1 MLLLWSAVT
10 PQNIAR
16 ISRGQEQYVGF
27 LVSCWCLAA
36 VIRPVSEAAAPA
48 PVPGPV
54 VAEGAAVG
62 AVAVAVGVAAAVV
75 THLRSVCEDEIIW
88 NFGFHFK
95 FLLKIDNNF
104 PENKTGGQYL
114 ASSILNYPT

>member
-1 MLLLWSAVT
+1 MLFLWSAVT

-27 LVSCWCLAA
+27 IVSWWCLAA

-48 PVPGPV
+48 PVPGAV

-75 THLRSVCEDEIIW
+75 THPCS
-88 NFGFHFK
+88 
-95 FLLKIDNNF
+95 LLGSD
-104 PENKTGGQYL
+104 YL
-114 ASSILNYPT
+114 KYQFCSITLKYLGK

>member
-1 MLLLWSAVT
+1 MLFLWSVVT
-10 PQNIAR
+10 LQNIAR
-16 ISRGQEQYVGF
+16 ISRGQEQYVG

-48 PVPGPV
+48 PVPGAV

-75 THLRSVCEDEIIW
+75 THPCSVLGSDY
-88 NFGFHFK
+88 
-95 FLLKIDNNF
+95 LKYQF
-104 PENKTGGQYL
+104 C
-114 ASSILNYPT
+114 SILNI

>member
-1 MLLLWSAVT
+1 MLYLWSAVT

-16 ISRGQEQYVGF
+16 ISRGQEQYVG

-48 PVPGPV
+48 PVPGAV

-62 AVAVAVGVAAAVV
+62 AVAVAVGVAAAVA
-75 THLRSVCEDEIIW
+75 THPRSVCKCDYLKYQFCSITF
-88 NFGFHFK
+88 NFFK
-95 FLLKIDNNF
+95 NNNF
-104 PENKTGGQYL
+104 PENKMGGQYF
-114 ASSILNYPT
+114 APSSL